1 MNKNTIITVSNTKG
15 GCGKSTLA
23 FLIAHY
29 LALEKNW
36 QESQGFKRKKIGL
49 IDLDHPQYTSKTFY
63 FNSKKNFNDK
73 LIRPVLLNYDKD
85 VLNLQNF
92 QDYLATL
99 ENEFDYIIIDSGGH
113 YDDITPIVINVAD
126 ILVTPVINNL
136 VDFNVLFTYDNNNN
150 QMILG
155 AYAEFVKKSKN
166 PYKKLSWYVVPNRCN
181 PIITDYSN
189 KCLKILNSMSELI
202 GFKVTNNII
211 DRALYSQ
218 GFDVGLNIFD
228 HELNNYFNNSQV
240 SINNSRKEIIDVIQY
255 ILKY

>member
-1 MNKNTIITVSNTKG
+1 MNKNTIITISNTKG

-63 FNSKKNFNDK
+63 LNSKKNFNNK
-73 LIRPVLLNYDKD
+73 LIRPVLLTYDKE
-85 VLNLQNF
+85 VLNLKNF
-92 QDYLATL
+92 QDYLKSL
-99 ENEFDYIIIDSGGH
+99 EDEFDYIIIDSGGH
-113 YDDITPIVINVAD
+113 YDEITPIVINVAD

-136 VDFNVLFTYDNNNN
+136 VDFNVLFTYNNEIN

-155 AYAEFVKKSKN
+155 AYTEFVKRNKN
-166 PYKKLSWYVVPNRCN
+166 PQKKLSWYVIPNRCN
-181 PIITDYSN
+181 PIITEYST
-189 KCLKILNSMSELI
+189 KCLKILHSMSDLI

-211 DRALYSQ
+211 DRSVYSQ
-218 GFDVGLNIFD
+218 GFDLGLNIFD
-228 HELNNYFNNSQV
+228 NELNSYFHNSPI
-240 SINNSRKEIIDVIQY
+240 SITNSRKEIIDVIQY
-255 ILKY
+255 ILK